1 MSSTDSPATRTRS
14 KAKASTGSVK
24 TNSAKKSG
32 PLPHHPSAHP
42 DQPSSP
48 SKKTQGKRKRKDA
61 EQKEPP
67 AASEEHSSSPRKSS
81 GKRKRELPV
90 ELPEDVPDALR
101 DTIADMRAKSKEEKN
116 KKLGTVGFDNER
128 RLRSTRSFA
137 PKSYLQKLE
146 RAQSQRMF
154 VLSRTRSGTPTV
166 PTETVEMAGTTG
178 NIYHITIALEPRCT
192 CPDNKKGNQCKHIVY
207 VLYNVLK
214 APENLRY
221 QIAFLSAELRQ
232 IFAQE
237 PGIPA
242 SQQPQQPSPSS
253 PSSNKDS
260 PSAPAEKAKEKE
272 REEVDS
278 NRKPIE
284 GDCPICYTEFSP
296 FPPENIIYCK
306 AACGN
311 NVHAECFEQWAATA
325 TAPPRCVYC
334 RAVWQRDESELLEN
348 AKKKGGGGRVNEEG
362 YVNVG
367 EQLGLS
373 SLRDTSTY
381 HQPWVRQQRGR
392 RGWY

>member
-1 MSSTDSPATRTRS
+1 MPSTDSPATRTRS
-14 KAKASTGSVK
+14 KAKASTGPAK
-24 TNSAKKSG
+24 ADSAKKSK
-32 PLPHHPSAHP
+32 PLPQHPPAHS
-42 DQPSSP
+42 DQPSP
-48 SKKTQGKRKRKDA
+48 LPKKTPGKRKREDS
-61 EQKEPP
+61 EQNGPP
-67 AASEEHSSSPRKSS
+67 PASEEHSSPLRKSS
-81 GKRKRELPV
+81 SKRKRELSV
-90 ELPEDVPDALR
+90 ELPDDVPDDLR
-101 DTIADMRAKSKEEKN
+101 DTIADLRAKSKEEKN
-116 KKLGTVGFDNER
+116 KKLETVGSDNER

-178 NIYHITIALEPRCT
+178 NIYHITIALEPNCT

-214 APENLRY
+214 APEDLRY

-232 IFAQE
+232 IFDQA

-242 SQQPQQPSPSS
+242 SQQPSSSSPSS
-253 PSSNKDS
+253 PSKNPS
-260 PSAPAEKAKEKE
+260 SAPEKE
-272 REEVDS
+272 EEDS

-296 FPPENIIYCK
+296 PSSSSSSAEKIIYCK

-311 NVHAECFEQWAATA
+311 NVHSECFEQWAATATA

-334 RAVWQRDESELLEN
+334 RAVWQWDERELLEN
-348 AKKKGGGGRVNEEG
+348 ARKKGGGGNVNEEG

-373 SLRDTSTY
+373 GMRDTSSY
-381 HQPWVRQQRGR
+381 HQPWVSRQRRR